1 MQVKLEVPDYGE
13 DFDPVAGD
21 VQNQNGVKQEV
32 EEDDKD
38 GAPQKRRRSRKRARA
53 SMAESSESMQHLYF
67 TFSLMSI

>member
-13 DFDPVAGD
+13 DFDPVAGG

-38 GAPQKRRRSRKRARA
+38 GEVGAPQKRRRKRKRARA
-53 SMAESSESMQHLYF
+53 SMAESSE
-67 TFSLMSI
+67 